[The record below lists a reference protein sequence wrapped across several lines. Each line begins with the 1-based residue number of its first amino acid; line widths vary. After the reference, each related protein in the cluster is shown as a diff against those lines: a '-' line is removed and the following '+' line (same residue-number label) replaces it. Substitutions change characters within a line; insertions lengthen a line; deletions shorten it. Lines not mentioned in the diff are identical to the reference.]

1 VTPPAFL
8 ATIFPEQTQE
18 AFPMDKIVT
27 NPKGFSAEGLAKIVP
42 TLQPI
47 ADSGDLSGFVTLL
60 FRHGEI
66 AQLNTLGYRDIDKKL
81 PMERDTL
88 FRIASMTK
96 PITSIAALML
106 LEEGK
111 FKLDDPITKFA
122 PEFKNLRVLKD
133 ATGALT
139 DTVPAAR
146 DITFDDLFTH
156 RSGLAYGFS
165 SMGAIAH
172 EYQRVLGDVLNN
184 DMTAD
189 QWMAALAT
197 MPLLYQPGERF
208 HYSHSTDVLGFLVGR
223 IAGMPFRDFLMQRI
237 FAPLGMSDTDFYVPP
252 EKRDRAAV
260 VYRMNTEKNVLEPVP
275 FKQYD
280 RAPNFCG
287 GGGGLIST
295 ADDYLKFARMML
307 NKGELDGKRFVSPAT
322 VALMCT
328 NRLTPAQRAI
338 PFLGAIP
345 MWDGM
350 GFGLGVSVID
360 APGKLGFLGMGGI
373 GSFGWPGAFGTWWQA
388 DPSNDL
394 IMIYLIQNS
403 MPLEPGAL
411 ANLAAGQRM
420 AGRLALP
427 MFQRLTYEALS
438 K

>member
-1 VTPPAFL
+1 
-8 ATIFPEQTQE
+8 
-18 AFPMDKIVT
+18 MDKIET
-27 NPKGFSAEGLAKIVP
+27 NPKGFSAEGLAKIAP

-47 ADSGDLSGFVTLL
+47 VDSGDLSGFVTLT

-66 AQLNTLGYRDIDKKL
+66 AQLITIGYRDIEKKL

-96 PITSIAALML
+96 PITSLAALML
-106 LEEGK
+106 MEEGK

-122 PEFKNLRVLKD
+122 PEFKNLRVLKE
-133 ATGALT
+133 ATGPL
-139 DTVPAAR
+139 DQTVPAAR
-146 DITFDDLFTH
+146 DITFDDIFTH

-165 SMGAIAH
+165 SMGPIAH

-184 DMTAD
+184 DMGAD
-189 QWMAALAT
+189 QWMKALST
-197 MPLLYQPGERF
+197 LPLLYQPGERF

-237 FAPLGMSDTDFYVPP
+237 FGPLGMSDTDFYVPP
-252 EKRDRAAV
+252 AKRARAAV
-260 VYRMNTEKNVLEPVP
+260 VYRMNNEKNVLEPVP

-280 RAPNFCG
+280 TPPAFCS

-295 ADDYLKFARMML
+295 ADDYLKFARLML
-307 NKGELDGKRFVSPAT
+307 NKGELNGTRLVKSST
-322 VALMCT
+322 VELMCT
-328 NRLTPAQRAI
+328 NRLTAAQRAI

-360 APGKLGFLGMGGI
+360 APEKLGFLGMGGV

-388 DPSNDL
+388 DPANDL

-420 AGRLALP
+420 AGRVALP
-427 MFQRLTYEALS
+427 MFQRLTYDALS